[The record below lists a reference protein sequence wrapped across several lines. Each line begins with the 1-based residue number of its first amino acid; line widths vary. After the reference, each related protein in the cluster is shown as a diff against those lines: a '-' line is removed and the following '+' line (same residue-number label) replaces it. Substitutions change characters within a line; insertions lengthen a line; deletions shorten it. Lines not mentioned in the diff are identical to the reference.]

1 MARLEWQGRSQAEE
15 LIRNATLSMGM
26 GSGTENCSQT
36 LENRLICGDNLGA
49 LRYLSTRDSE
59 RFHFVYIDP
68 PYNTG
73 QQFAYSDRMPG
84 AGSDSWLSFMYP
96 RLFLGRELLRPDGLF
111 CVSIDDH
118 EHPNLS
124 VLLREIFGSENHLM
138 TIKWRRKRKPSFL
151 SKHVSQVFEYIL
163 IFAKDA
169 RQLPKLRGEAATETS
184 RPVLNHGNALVER
197 TIRVGTAARCADGG
211 RPIGEYKIRSLGYKL
226 LDPLIVKNSKV
237 TSQCRIIGPF
247 RVGQELLD
255 RTLFITRDWGLR
267 RMVEE
272 SEMGHKHVSDDG
284 SLWPTNEDADKETV
298 ERFGDR
304 VFSFAKP
311 TRMLCELIKMYPVG
325 VGGAKDGVTAASPL
339 RFLDFFAGTGSFGE
353 AVHLQSSLDEIPR
366 NFTLVQSAEPFA
378 NPALPHC
385 NTIFDLAVHR
395 LAQIPGLELEI
406 VKMPSDPW
414 PNPTHSGPLQ

>member
-15 LIRNATLSMGM
+15 LVRKAMLSMD
-26 GSGTENCSQT
+26 SGTEKFPQSF
-36 LENRLICGDNLGA
+36 ENRLICGDNLHA
-49 LRYLSTRDSE
+49 LRYLSKLDSE

-84 AGSDSWLSFMYP
+84 SGSASDSWLSFMYP
-96 RLFLGRELLRPDGLF
+96 RLCLGRELLRPDGLF

-118 EHPNLS
+118 EYPNLS

-151 SKHVSQVFEYIL
+151 SKHVSTIFEYIL
-163 IFAKDA
+163 VFAKDA
-169 RQLPKLRGEAATETS
+169 KQLPKLRGEAATETS
-184 RPVLNHGNALVER
+184 RPVLNHGNAKVER
-197 TIRVGTAARCADGG
+197 TIRAGTAARCSDGE
-211 RPIGEYKIRSLGYKL
+211 RPTGEYKIRSLGYEL
-226 LDPLIVKNSKV
+226 LDPLIIKNSKV
-237 TSQCRIIGPF
+237 AAECRIVGPF

-284 SLWPTNEDADKETV
+284 SQWPTNEDADKETV

-325 VGGAKDGVTAASPL
+325 VGGEKHDVTAASPL

-366 NFTLVQSAEPFA
+366 SFTLVQSAEPFA

-385 NTIFDLAVHR
+385 KTIFDLAVHR
-395 LAQIPGLELEI
+395 LVQISGLKLEVIRMPEL
-406 VKMPSDPW
+406 D
-414 PNPTHSGPLQ
+414 

>member
-15 LIRNATLSMGM
+15 LLRNARLSF
-26 GSGTENCSQT
+26 SVDSRAENCPQSRGNT
-36 LENRLICGDNLGA
+36 LICGDNLHA
-49 LRYLSTRDSE
+49 LQYLSRLDSQ

-84 AGSDSWLSFMYP
+84 TGSDSWLSFMYP
-96 RLFLGRELLRPDGLF
+96 RLALGRELLRPDGLF

-118 EHPNLS
+118 EYPNLS

-151 SKHVSQVFEYIL
+151 SKHVSTIFEYIL
-163 IFAKDA
+163 VFAKDA

-184 RPVLNHGNALVER
+184 RPVLNHGNAKVER
-197 TIRVGTAARCADGG
+197 RIRAGTAARCNDGE
-211 RPIGEYKIRSLGYKL
+211 RPIGKYTIRSLSYEL
-226 LDPLIVKNSKV
+226 LDPLVVKNSQV
-237 TSQCRIIGPF
+237 TAECRIVGPF

-255 RTLFITRDWGLR
+255 STLFITRDWGLR
-267 RMVEE
+267 RRVEE

-284 SLWPTNEDADKETV
+284 SQWPTNEDADKETI

-325 VGGAKDGVTAASPL
+325 VSGAKHEVTAASPL
-339 RFLDFFAGTGSFGE
+339 QFLDFFAGTGSFGE
-353 AVHLQSSLDEIPR
+353 AVHLQSTLDKIPR
-366 NFTLVQSAEPFA
+366 RFTLVQSAEPFA

-395 LAQIPGLELEI
+395 LAQIPGLSLE
-406 VKMPSDPW
+406 VLKMQGDPS
-414 PNPTHSGPLQ
+414 